1 MSPIAGGAIAA
12 PPLFQIL
19 FYKEGMGANAG
30 RKYKN
35 YKDVKGYISQLT
47 IQPGSSAVSIGD
59 GTLEPVA
66 TEQGSK
72 GQLLESGWQIE
83 FELGVLHD
91 KPPGWAGT
99 NWAGSEIFTIGL
111 AGITAEG
118 VSRNK
123 INSDPEETLDEWK
136 KKNVDE
142 LATPDDLQAEID
154 ALQPITPIP
163 PPE

>member
-1 MSPIAGGAIAA
+1 
-12 PPLFQIL
+12 
-19 FYKEGMGANAG
+19 
-30 RKYKN
+30 
-35 YKDVKGYISQLT
+35 
-47 IQPGSSAVSIGD
+47 
-59 GTLEPVA
+59 
-66 TEQGSK
+66 
-72 GQLLESGWQIE
+72 
-83 FELGVLHD
+83 
-91 KPPGWAGT
+91 
-99 NWAGSEIFTIGL
+99 FTIGL